1 MTGILPPDTALIDE
15 AVLFINERFA
25 AHVYQG
31 YLEIGKYVLEKFFNN
46 DIQLAGSR
54 NGKKPVSYYALCRRP
69 DLAVSRAALMD
80 MVKTGAQSGFLIA
93 GGIAEERIKY
103 SLLIL
108 LTRLENNQEKLDLA
122 QACIDE
128 GLLYEELKQR
138 IHEING
144 QAIPLM
150 SPAIAVEKHLTR
162 IQRWIR
168 SVSTPEGMTNET
180 IINQMAPADK
190 EKFLDASGAILEDMS
205 VITNKIRQLVTILT
219 KPPAVPES
227 ETSAS

>member
-1 MTGILPPDTALIDE
+1 MPDAEIDE

-25 AHVYQG
+25 AHVYHG

-54 NGKKPVSYYALCRRP
+54 SAKKPVSYYALCRRP

-80 MVKTGAQSGFLIA
+80 MVKTGAQSGFLVA

-144 QAIPLM
+144 QTIPLA

-162 IQRWIR
+162 VQRWIR
-168 SVSTPEGMTNET
+168 SVSTPDGMTNET
-180 IINQMAPADK
+180 IINQMDPADK

-205 VITNKIRQLVTILT
+205 VIINKIRQLVTILT